1 LAKILLSTQFLN
13 PSVQDRWDKETH
25 CSKAYKN
32 IMKKLFIFISLI
44 CLSFQGCDS
53 GSEKPEKEISLPAIK
68 KSSASLPAKA
78 KEKNIISKVETIP
91 DSANQL
97 KNISDVSEVEKSS
110 DSTDQLETTTNSTAW
125 KNEISKKLEPIPL
138 AAPVSQTISS
148 SGGKGKASAKT
159 VNKKELMKADRLAK
173 SANTAGK
180 LDLSKENNFG
190 KIQKVELGT
199 AK

>member
-1 LAKILLSTQFLN
+1 
-13 PSVQDRWDKETH
+13 
-25 CSKAYKN
+25 
-32 IMKKLFIFISLI
+32 MKKLFIFISLI

-53 GSEKPEKEISLPAIK
+53 GSEKPEKEISLSAIK
-68 KSSASLPAKA
+68 KSSASLSAKAKEKA